1 MSLSTLSSKSPS
13 PRQCPRRPAGL
24 TTAGRQCAPVHC
36 RVRLIRQV
44 VLLAALHLQVPA
56 QAADLGV
63 AGPTYPITEPHLL
76 RHIDQT
82 LREKQRSGELDR
94 LMAEARQRGLRT
106 VNQPTPVAGLN
117 ATTRARTHWMDP
129 SITLDRPISDANGRL
144 LFAAGTRVNPLDVVA
159 MSRSLLFFDGR
170 DERQV
175 RRARQLLDAQPGKLK
190 PVLTG
195 GSYLALMKSWR
206 IPVYFDQQGL
216 LVKRLGIRQVPALV
230 SQQGRQLRID
240 ELALP

>member
-1 MSLSTLSSKSPS
+1 MSLSTLSSTSPS
-13 PRQCPRRPAGL
+13 ARPRLRRPVARTPRRLNVA
-24 TTAGRQCAPVHC
+24 VHC
-36 RVRLIRQV
+36 RVRFTRQAL
-44 VLLAALHLQVPA
+44 LLAALHLQAPA
-56 QAADLGV
+56 HATDLGV
-63 AGPTYPITEPHLL
+63 VGPTYPITEPHLL

-82 LREKQRSGELDR
+82 LREKQRGGELDR
-94 LMAEARQRGLRT
+94 LMAEARQRGLRA
-106 VNQPTPVAGLN
+106 VNEPTPVAGLN

-129 SITLDRPISDANGRL
+129 SIVLDRPISDANGRL
-144 LFAAGTRVNPLDVVA
+144 LFAAGTRVNPLDVVS

-175 RRARQLLDAQPGKLK
+175 RRARQLLDAQPGTLK

-195 GSYLALMKSWR
+195 GSYLALMRVWR
-206 IPVYFDQQGL
+206 IPVYYDQQGL
-216 LVKRLGIRQVPALV
+216 LVQRLGIRQVPALV